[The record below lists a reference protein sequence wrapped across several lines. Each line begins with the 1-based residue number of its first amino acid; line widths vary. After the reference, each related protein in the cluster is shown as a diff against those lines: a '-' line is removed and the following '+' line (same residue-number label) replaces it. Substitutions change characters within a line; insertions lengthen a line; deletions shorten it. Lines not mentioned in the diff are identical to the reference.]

1 MIAVIFEGIP
11 NDGKMEEY
19 LAMAPKYKDQ
29 LAKIE
34 GFISNERFQSCGNP
48 DKILSVSYWKDESSI
63 RQFRELEMH
72 LEDERKGREG
82 LFKDYC
88 IRIAKIFRDYSL
100 IERKDAPQ
108 K

>member
-19 LAMAPKYKDQ
+19 IAMAPKYKDQ
-29 LAKIE
+29 LTKIE
-34 GFISNERFQSCGNP
+34 GFISNERFQSCNDPG
-48 DKILSVSYWKDESSI
+48 KVLSVSYWKDESSI

-82 LFKDYC
+82 LFKDYR
-88 IRIAKIFRDYSL
+88 IRIAKIFKDYSL
-100 IERKDAPQ
+100 TERKDAPQ